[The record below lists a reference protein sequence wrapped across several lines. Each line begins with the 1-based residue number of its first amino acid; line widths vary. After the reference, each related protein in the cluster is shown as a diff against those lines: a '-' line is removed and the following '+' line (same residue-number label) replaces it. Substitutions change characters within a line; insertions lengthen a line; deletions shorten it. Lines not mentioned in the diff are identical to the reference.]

1 MASLY
6 KRAPKE
12 RIFVGC
18 EGKSEMAYV
27 ALIRLFCENAGLR
40 VHLVPIDLDAGDP
53 LSRVEEALR
62 RINDQQRNRENFAAR
77 FILLDDDQTVRHPQ
91 RALQAKDLA
100 QKNDISLIWQS
111 PCHEAMLLRHFETH
125 TNDRPASSAIA
136 DRQLKTV
143 WREYLKP
150 MERRDLERKIG
161 FDAVLR
167 VAKVEQGLFA
177 FLTRLGLITLD
188 AE

>member
-1 MASLY
+1 L
-6 KRAPKE
+6 RP
-12 RIFVGC
+12 RRTTVFVGC
-18 EGKSEMAYV
+18 EGKSEVAY
-27 ALIRLFCENAGLR
+27 IRLVQVLCDKASLA
-40 VHLVPIDLDAGDP
+40 VHITPHDLGSQGEP
-53 LSRVEEALR
+53 LSRVRAAIRKIKHHEMS
-62 RINDQQRNRENFAAR
+62 REKFTAR
-77 FILLDDDQTVRHPQ
+77 FILLDDDQTVKEPQ
-91 RALQAKDLA
+91 RAQQATALA

-136 DRQLKTV
+136 DRQLKAV
-143 WREYLKP
+143 WPEYLKP

-167 VAKVEQGLFA
+167 VARVEKGLHA

-188 AE
+188 DEKI